1 MHALGTNAF
10 LGGKAHCPLGGC
22 HAIADGSTMQ
32 VIGAGFGRTGT
43 LSFKRALEDL
53 GFGPTYHMQEVM
65 RRPSHIDTWF
75 RYARTGEV
83 DWDELFSGFGSGVD
97 YPVSCVWEELASH
110 FPEAKVVLTVRDP
123 QQWWA
128 STVSTIYRFR
138 TAFPAWV
145 LRSVPVARHWVEML
159 DRLVWDGLFDG
170 RFTDRDHAVSVFE
183 RHIEHVRATCPPER
197 LLVFDVAEGWEPL
210 CDFLDVPVPRHPFP
224 HLNDAK
230 VMRRVI
236 AALWWG
242 TRATPIVVI
251 STTVVLAVRRR
262 ARCAG

>member
-1 MHALGTNAF
+1 
-10 LGGKAHCPLGGC
+10 
-22 HAIADGSTMQ
+22 MQ

-65 RRPSHIDTWF
+65 RRPSHIDGWF

-83 DWDELFSGFGSGVD
+83 DWDELFAGFGSGVD

-110 FPEAKVVLTVRDP
+110 YADAKVVLTVRDP
-123 QQWWA
+123 QRWWA
-128 STVSTIYRFR
+128 STESTIYRFR
-138 TAFPAWV
+138 TAFPAWM
-145 LRSVPVARHWVEML
+145 LRSVPVIRRFVEMV

-170 RFTDRDHAVSVFE
+170 RFTDRDHAVAVFD

-197 LLVFDVAEGWEPL
+197 LLVFDVADGWEPL
-210 CDFLDVPVPRHPFP
+210 CEFLDVPVPRHPFP

-230 VMRRVI
+230 ATRRLV
-236 AALWWG
+236 AGLRWG
-242 TRATPIVVI
+242 TRAMPIVVA
-251 STTVVLAVRRR
+251 SAAAGLAVRRR
-262 ARCAG
+262 AGRRNAARARSRLPES